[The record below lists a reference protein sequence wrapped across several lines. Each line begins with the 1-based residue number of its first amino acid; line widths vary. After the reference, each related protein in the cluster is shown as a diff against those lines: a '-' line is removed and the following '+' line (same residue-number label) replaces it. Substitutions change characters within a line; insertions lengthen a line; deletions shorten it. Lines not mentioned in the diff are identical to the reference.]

1 MGLSDNFQG
10 PKQLNKLYIKAD
22 HTSEYIDMAGAMM
35 VERAQ
40 SIPAMEYGDPKE
52 YLAKMA
58 EEENQE
64 MDEEQLKEKETVIM
78 EIGKKYREQGNA
90 KELGNLIKL
99 IRPFTKLLSKAKSAK
114 LIRGL
119 VDMYLDME
127 AATGYEV
134 QLCKE
139 CIQWATEEKRI
150 FLRQALE
157 ARLIGLYYDTGNFQA
172 ALSEVSKLLKEL
184 KKLDDKNL
192 LVEVQLLESKTYH
205 ALSNL
210 PKARAALTSAR
221 TTANS
226 IYVPPRVQ
234 AQLDLQS
241 GILHASEEK
250 DFKTAFSYFYEAFE
264 QYDSVEDKLAL
275 TALKYMLMSKIMLRM
290 PEEVH
295 NIVSGKLA
303 LKYSGTDI
311 EAMKGVAQAS
321 KKRSLADFQTTVGK
335 YSKELKGDKIVARH
349 LDTLYQT
356 MLEQNLCRII
366 EPYSRVQVKFVADK
380 IDLPEPEVEK
390 KLSQMILDKKFQG
403 ILDQETR
410 VLIIFEESERDETYD
425 NVIETVGAMSK
436 VVDRLYQAAQK

>member
-1 MGLSDNFQG
+1 MCEASVV
-10 PKQLNKLYIKAD
+10 PKIGHKIESMEFLESLDVSEAPSEEILRDQEANILQLGEKLREEGK
-22 HTSEYIDMAGAMM
+22 T
-35 VERAQ
+35 
-40 SIPAMEYGDPKE
+40 KE
-52 YLAKMA
+52 MT
-58 EEENQE
+58 
-64 MDEEQLKEKETVIM
+64 D
-78 EIGKKYREQGNA
+78 
-90 KELGNLIKL
+90 LIQKVRHFL
-99 IRPFTKLLSKAKSAK
+99 RFMSKAKAAK
-114 LIRGL
+114 LVRGL
-119 VDMYLDME
+119 VDMFLEME
-127 AATGYEV
+127 RSDPRGDREV

-139 CIQWATEEKRI
+139 CIEWAKEEKRT
-150 FLRQALE
+150 FLRQSLE
-157 ARLIGLYYDTGNFQA
+157 ARLVGLYFETERYQE
-172 ALSEVSKLLKEL
+172 ALALGSALLKEL

-205 ALSNL
+205 ALGNL

-241 GILHASEEK
+241 GILHASEER

-275 TALKYMLMSKIMLRM
+275 TALKYMLMSKIMLRT

-303 LKYSGTDI
+303 LKYSGADI
-311 EAMKGVAQAS
+311 EAMKLVAQAS
-321 KKRSLADFQTTVGK
+321 KNRSLADFQSTVGK

-366 EPYSRVQVKFVADK
+366 EPYSRVQVKFVAEK

-436 VVDRLYQAAQK
+436 VVDRLYQAAQKLT

>member
-1 MGLSDNFQG
+1 MG
-10 PKQLNKLYIKAD
+10 
-22 HTSEYIDMAGAMM
+22 
-35 VERAQ
+35 
-40 SIPAMEYGDPKE
+40 
-52 YLAKMA
+52 
-58 EEENQE
+58 
-64 MDEEQLKEKETVIM
+64 EKETVIM

-90 KELGNLIKL
+90 KDLGNMIRM
-99 IRPFTKLLSKAKSAK
+99 IRPFTKLLSKAKAAK

-119 VDMYLDME
+119 VDMYLDMD

-139 CIQWATEEKRI
+139 CIQWATDEKRI

-157 ARLIGLYYDTGNFQA
+157 ARLIGLYYDTGNYKA
-172 ALSEVSKLLKEL
+172 ALADGATLLKEL

-205 ALSNL
+205 ALQNL

-241 GILHASEEK
+241 GILHASEER

-264 QYDSVEDKLAL
+264 QYDSVEDKMAL
-275 TALKYMLMSKIMLRM
+275 TALKYMLMSKIMLRT

-303 LKYSGTDI
+303 LKYSGADI
-311 EAMKGVAQAS
+311 EAMKLVAQAS
-321 KKRSLADFQTTVGK
+321 KKRSLADFQSTVGK

-366 EPYSRVQVKFVADK
+366 EPYSRVQVKFVAEK

-436 VVDRLYQAAQK
+436 VVDRLYQAAQKLT